1 MYKTLPKIIHTCWSW
16 IL

>member
-1 MYKTLPKIIHTCWSW
+1 MYKTLRKIIHTCWSW

>member
-1 MYKTLPKIIHTCWSW
+1 MYKTLRKIIHTCWRW